1 MSFLLKISRAIDAFT
16 DFIGNHVTDYIVLLT
31 ILVGFYNV
39 VVRYLGR
46 YIELQLSSNV
56 YIELQWYLFSMIFFL
71 GFAYVLKHN
80 VNVRVDFLYANWSER
95 TRAWVDF
102 IGTLLFLVPFCILGI
117 YVTIV
122 PVSFSWGFLP
132 DGTWGGS
139 IEWSPD
145 ANGLPRAPL
154 KSMIIVA
161 FAMLL
166 LQAIAQL
173 IKYAAIINGHVEIAK
188 QIAAETEVTAVE

>member
-1 MSFLLKISRAIDAFT
+1 MSFLLKISRGLDALT
-16 DFIGNHVTDYIVLLT
+16 DFIGNHVTDYIV
-31 ILVGFYNV
+31 ILVIIVGFYNV

-46 YIELQLSSNV
+46 FIELQLSSNV

-80 VNVRVDFLYANWSER
+80 VNVRVDFLYANWSDR
-95 TRAWVDF
+95 TRAWVDL
-102 IGTLLFLVPFCILGI
+102 IGTLVFIIPFCILGI
-117 YVTIV
+117 YVTFT
-122 PVSFSWGFLP
+122 PVWFSWGFLP
-132 DGTWGGS
+132 DGKWGGS

-145 ANGLPRAPL
+145 ANGLPRAPI
-154 KSMIIVA
+154 KSMIIVS
-161 FAMLL
+161 FALML
-166 LQAIAQL
+166 LQAISQA

>member
-1 MSFLLKISRAIDAFT
+1 MNFLLKISRGIDAFT
-16 DFIGNHVTDYIVLLT
+16 DFIGNHVTDYIV
-31 ILVGFYNV
+31 ILVIIVGFYNV
-39 VVRYLGR
+39 FVRYLGR
-46 YIELQLSSNV
+46 FIELQLSSNV
-56 YIELQWYLFSMIFFL
+56 YIELQWYLFSMIFCL

-102 IGTLLFLVPFCILGI
+102 VGTLIFLIPFCILGI
-117 YVTIV
+117 YVAIV

-132 DGTWGGS
+132 DGSWGGS
-139 IEWSPD
+139 IEMSPD
-145 ANGLPRAPL
+145 ANGLPRAPI

-161 FAMLL
+161 FALLL
-166 LQAIAQL
+166 LQAISQA
-173 IKYAAIINGHVEIAK
+173 IKYAAIISGHVEIAK

>member
-1 MSFLLKISRAIDAFT
+1 
-16 DFIGNHVTDYIVLLT
+16 
-31 ILVGFYNV
+31 
-39 VVRYLGR
+39 
-46 YIELQLSSNV
+46 LQLSSNV

-102 IGTLLFLVPFCILGI
+102 VGTLIFLIPFCILGI
-117 YVTIV
+117 YVTIN
-122 PVSFSWGFLP
+122 PVMFSWGFLP
-132 DGTWGGS
+132 NGTWGGS
-139 IEWSPD
+139 IERSPD
-145 ANGLPRAPL
+145 PDGLLRAPL

-161 FAMLL
+161 FSLLL

-173 IKYAAIINGHVEIAK
+173 IKYAAIISGHSEVAK

>member
-1 MSFLLKISRAIDAFT
+1 
-16 DFIGNHVTDYIVLLT
+16 
-31 ILVGFYNV
+31 V

-102 IGTLLFLVPFCILGI
+102 VGTLLFLVPFCILGI
-117 YVTIV
+117 YVTIL

-139 IEWSPD
+139 IEWSSD

>member
-1 MSFLLKISRAIDAFT
+1 MSFLLKISRGIDAFT
-16 DFIGNHVTDYIVLLT
+16 DFVGNHVTDYIVLLT

-102 IGTLLFLVPFCILGI
+102 IGTLIFIVPFCILGI

-132 DGTWGGS
+132 NGAWGGS